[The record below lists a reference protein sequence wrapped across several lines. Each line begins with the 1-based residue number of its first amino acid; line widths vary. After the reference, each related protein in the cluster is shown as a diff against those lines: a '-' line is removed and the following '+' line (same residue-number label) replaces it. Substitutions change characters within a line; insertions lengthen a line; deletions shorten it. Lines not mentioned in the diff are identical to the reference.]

1 MNIPP
6 WELVTP
12 SIDTSLSSVQRD
24 AVLPSEFR
32 AKALELIAS
41 YINHHHV
48 YTDGS
53 MSDTGVGCAFVC
65 GPVTRTF
72 GLPAEATVFSAE
84 LVAIK
89 KALNFIEVS
98 DDGSY
103 VVFTDSL
110 SSLLAMRDFNTLN
123 PFLQDILLLL
133 TNLRRMGRTVSFCW
147 IPSHFGIAGNER
159 ADQAAKRASRLR
171 SSRFLPLPVRDFFAV
186 CSASL
191 HHKW

>member
-1 MNIPP
+1 MLRFFSRHVLAVFENRSATRAVPFCVRVRKLLHDADIALRHIARIFQVNIPPP

-12 SIDTSLSSVQRD
+12 SIDTSLSSVKRD
-24 AVLPSEFR
+24 TVLPSEFR

-53 MSDTGVGCAFVC
+53 KSDTGVGCAFVC
-65 GPVTRTF
+65 GSVTRTL

-123 PFLQDILLLL
+123 PLLQDILLLL
-133 TNLRRMGRTVSFCW
+133 TNLAQWEGR
-147 IPSHFGIAGNER
+147 
-159 ADQAAKRASRLR
+159 
-171 SSRFLPLPVRDFFAV
+171 
-186 CSASL
+186 
-191 HHKW
+191 